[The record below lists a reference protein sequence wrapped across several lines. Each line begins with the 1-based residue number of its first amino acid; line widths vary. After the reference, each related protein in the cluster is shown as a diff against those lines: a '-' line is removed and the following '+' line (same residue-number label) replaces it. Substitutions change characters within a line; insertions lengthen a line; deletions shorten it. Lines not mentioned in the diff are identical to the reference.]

1 MIRHWA
7 FFHTTVFILIA
18 AHASINA
25 SPLTPTKQ
33 GVTGIF
39 FWGGKVVFPDFF
51 PILVDPKQISV
62 VLKTEKQKK
71 KKKKKRSSP
80 HFLTFPPSIFNF
92 PSFLLHFP
100 FFLASLFLV
109 RQQKFPGQKFWGA
122 LCPPSVMPLPPRGSA
137 PGRGVL
143 PPNPRVPFA
152 PPNNLPWCWPWKGL
166 WIAQNI
172 QQLYF
177 YNNFMLWYFL
187 TLSNQGVVATL

>member
-71 KKKKKRSSP
+71 KKKKKKKKVISS
-80 HFLTFPPSIFNF
+80 FFNF
-92 PSFLLHFP
+92 SSFHFQFSFFSAP
-100 FFLASLFLV
+100 FSLFPCLS
-109 RQQKFPGQKFWGA
+109 FPGTSAEISRSEVLGGTLSPICYAIATKG
-122 LCPPSVMPLPPRGSA
+122 LCPWQGGATPQSPSSICPS
-137 PGRGVL
+137 
-143 PPNPRVPFA
+143 
-152 PPNNLPWCWPWKGL
+152 
-166 WIAQNI
+166 
-172 QQLYF
+172 
-177 YNNFMLWYFL
+177 
-187 TLSNQGVVATL
+187 